1 MGASYLAISAV
12 CTVLSFSVLTEVS
25 LDILRSDG
33 LIVENL
39 TNFENANHALELLFG
54 SYATIALVVNFV
66 FNVFILLNLC
76 LKVSFFFFLNF
87 ARCFLVYNCLFMN
100 IYVQRFM

>member
-1 MGASYLAISAV
+1 
-12 CTVLSFSVLTEVS
+12 
-25 LDILRSDG
+25 LRSDG

-76 LKVSFFFFLNF
+76 LKVSFFFLILPNVFWFITAHL
-87 ARCFLVYNCLFMN
+87 
-100 IYVQRFM
+100 

>member
-76 LKVSFFFFLNF
+76 LKVSFFFFNF

>member
-1 MGASYLAISAV
+1 MGVSYLAISAV

-33 LIVENL
+33 LTGENL
-39 TNFENANHALELLFG
+39 TNLGNANRAAELLFE

-66 FNVFILLNLC
+66 LNVFLLLNLC
-76 LKVSFFFFLNF
+76 LKVSFFFFF
-87 ARCFLVYNCLFMN
+87 F
-100 IYVQRFM
+100 